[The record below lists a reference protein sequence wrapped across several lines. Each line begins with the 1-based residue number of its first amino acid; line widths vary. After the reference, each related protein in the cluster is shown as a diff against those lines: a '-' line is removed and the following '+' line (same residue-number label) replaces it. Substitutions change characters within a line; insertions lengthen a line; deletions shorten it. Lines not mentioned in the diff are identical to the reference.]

1 MYAGSHFV
9 PQIGSPY
16 HIFLCFQAEGEE
28 PYVYWPR
35 KEQPISCEAF
45 TVTLR
50 SENHVCLANE
60 DMLVVQDYVL
70 EATQVS

>member
-1 MYAGSHFV
+1 MYAWQQFCASNRKSLPH
-9 PQIGSPY
+9 
-16 HIFLCFQAEGEE
+16 LCSQAEGEE